1 MSANLS
7 HALLITLIGMSLVFF
22 ALILL
27 WGAMALLMR
36 LMRGT
41 SEPEPVCDDAQD
53 ECELRAKAA
62 IAAVA
67 VAMARDADTELH
79 EFPLPQTAIVSAWQA
94 VLRGNITRKRGNVR

>member
-1 MSANLS
+1 MSANIN

-36 LMRGT
+36 IMQGKA
-41 SEPEPVCDDAQD
+41 EPESICDEVQD
-53 ECELRAKAA
+53 DCEMRARAA

-67 VAMARDADTELH
+67 VAMARDADTSLH